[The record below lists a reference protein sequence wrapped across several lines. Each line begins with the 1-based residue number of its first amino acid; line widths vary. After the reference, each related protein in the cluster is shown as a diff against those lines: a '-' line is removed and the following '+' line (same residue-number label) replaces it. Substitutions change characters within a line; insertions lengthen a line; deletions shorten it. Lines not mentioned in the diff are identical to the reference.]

1 MQNFLLLKA
10 DREKEMQKK
19 LVEEERKEQERL
31 DEAIRQSEEEE
42 QKRIEA
48 EKEANRYVFWKSYVG
63 LLFYE

>member
-48 EKEANRYVFWKSYVG
+48 EKEANRYGFFWKSYV
-63 LLFYE
+63 